1 MSNEDVVKKFFSCYQ
16 QHDFKGMHSCLDE
29 NIKFSDFAYDIQGDQ
44 VKAMWHLFC
53 ISYLPRKKPV
63 DIPEFK
69 IIEIAGNTV
78 LAKYR
83 VSYLYGEKE
92 RPVDYWIEAYFKIK
106 DNKIC
111 EQQDEFDSV
120 STFGFVEMALG
131 FPYQLI
137 AIKPL
142 DQILRVLINK
152 KVMKKLNKFMEEQ
165 KC

>member
-1 MSNEDVVKKFFSCYQ
+1 MSNEDVVKNFFSYYQ

-29 NIKFSDFAYDIQGDQ
+29 NIKFSDFAYDIRGNH

-63 DIPEFK
+63 DVPEFE
-69 IIEIAGNTV
+69 IIEAVEDTV

-92 RPVDYWIEAYFKIK
+92 RPVDYFIEAYFRIK

-111 EQQDEFDSV
+111 EQKDKFSSV
-120 STFGFVEMALG
+120 STFGFVKMALG

-142 DQILRVLINK
+142 DQLLRILINK
-152 KVMKKLNKFMEEQ
+152 KVMKKLNKFMEEHDY
-165 KC
+165 